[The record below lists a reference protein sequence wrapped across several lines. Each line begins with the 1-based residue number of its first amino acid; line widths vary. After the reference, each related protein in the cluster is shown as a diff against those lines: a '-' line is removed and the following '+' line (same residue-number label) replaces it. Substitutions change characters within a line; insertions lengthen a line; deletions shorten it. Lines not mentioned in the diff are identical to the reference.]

1 MKHVPVILLALA
13 CTGAMSSLAGAT
25 EFKVAQKGQQFSP
38 QTLKI
43 KAGDEVVFVN
53 DDTGTHNVFSRERHE
68 QLRSQGAAAG
78 CQHQGRLSEGR
89 QGRCPLCHPSVDAD
103 DDRGRVTEP
112 PARTAQGWRATV
124 TCACSDAP
132 SRCVPASGTRPER

>member
-53 DDTGTHNVFSRERHE
+53 DDTGTHNVFSESATNSFDLKAQRP
-68 QLRSQGAAAG
+68 GASTRVAFPKAG
-78 CQHQGRLSEGR
+78 KVDV
-89 QGRCPLCHPSVDAD
+89 RCAIHPSMRMTIEV
-103 DDRGRVTEP
+103 E
-112 PARTAQGWRATV
+112 
-124 TCACSDAP
+124 
-132 SRCVPASGTRPER
+132 